1 MTAKDH
7 ATRINPALFIRAAAG
22 LYGLPVDAVLGPSR
36 RVCRAQHLARSDAVR
51 MGLDA
56 GYSRADMARA
66 LGLDW
71 ASVDALGK
79 RKAPGA

>member
-1 MTAKDH
+1 MTGPN
-7 ATRINPALFIRAAAG
+7 RIDPAVFVRAAAG
-22 LYGLPVDAVLGPSR
+22 LHGFPIASLMGPYKASGAICDA
-36 RVCRAQHLARSDAVR
+36 RADAVR

-71 ASVDALGK
+71 SSVHALAK
-79 RKAPGA
+79 REAPRR